1 MNTKDQAL
9 QSDWTNALPPPAG
22 EQLSRHRA
30 HMNDED
36 MGECVTHVGESR
48 QQRGGGKLGRDLTK
62 LHVCRMTIG

>member
-48 QQRGGGKLGRDLTK
+48 QQRGGGKFLPVGVET
-62 LHVCRMTIG
+62 